1 MKHIKRQTIKNFQ
14 YYLLYYKISLK
25 NNEFQE
31 HFILLGGLPL
41 IISYAEMQYEHKIRY
56 LASFIIQTICKNTK
70 SVTFQTFI
78 SCRGLPA
85 LVALL
90 GGDYSENK
98 DLIFMTIDSIYDI
111 FELQVLLVLIF

>member
-1 MKHIKRQTIKNFQ
+1 M
-14 YYLLYYKISLK
+14 
-25 NNEFQE
+25 
-31 HFILLGGLPL
+31 LGGLPL
-41 IISYAEMQYEHKIRY
+41 IISYAEMQYEHNIRY

-90 GGDYSENK
+90 GGDYTENK

-111 FELQVLLVLIF
+111 FELQVYICLNV